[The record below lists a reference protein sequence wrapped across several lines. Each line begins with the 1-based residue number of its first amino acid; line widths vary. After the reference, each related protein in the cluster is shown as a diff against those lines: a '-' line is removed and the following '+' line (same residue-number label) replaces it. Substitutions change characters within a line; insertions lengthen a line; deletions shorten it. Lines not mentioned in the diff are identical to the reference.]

1 MAKICIEL
9 RLADAT
15 LEIQLTQQIENAG
28 GSAATAAVAAA
39 VVLLELQK
47 VLKSWRQCLNL
58 TKVSRHCKY
67 AKVESICLK
76 LQRQVQQAMPRCKV
90 LI

>member
-1 MAKICIEL
+1 M

-28 GSAATAAVAAA
+28 GSAANAAA
-39 VVLLELQK
+39 ALVELQK

-67 AKVESICLK
+67 AKVESFCSQ
-76 LQRQVQQAMPRCKV
+76 LQQQVQQPMPRLK
-90 LI
+90 